1 VFTKAPILQVFDP
14 AKPIILQTHAGD
26 FAIAGILNQYD
37 GFGTVRPVNFYSRKC
52 SPAEQNY
59 DTYDQELLAIVE
71 TMKQWRHYP
80 QGPNHNVLIQCD
92 HKNLEYCQTSKVFS
106 RRQARWAEILSSY
119 DLVIKHLEAN
129 KNPPD
134 GPSRRP
140 DYEIGYERPTAQLL
154 ATFAATILE
163 PYNDLL
169 PAIRTAQATNSL
181 AIDVNKKIVNPPM
194 VGIPDLSESSGQDG
208 STDTGN
214 SQWKVISGALTYK
227 GRIYVLA
234 DDALCSQVISLFH
247 DNPESGHFG
256 ALRTA
261 ELGSRHCH
269 RPAMDATVRKY
280 VASYEVCHRINAP
293 RHPCHGVNM
302 PLLPPYIPWEGV
314 TMDFVTDVPKSTAS
328 GFTGILVVVV

>member
-1 VFTKAPILQVFDP
+1 
-14 AKPIILQTHAGD
+14 
-26 FAIAGILNQYD
+26 
-37 GFGTVRPVNFYSRKC
+37 
-52 SPAEQNY
+52 
-59 DTYDQELLAIVE
+59 
-71 TMKQWRHYP
+71 MKQWRHYP

-169 PAIRTAQATNSL
+169 PAIRAAQATDSL
-181 AIDVNKKIVNPPM
+181 AIDVNEKIVDPPM
-194 VGIPDLSESSGQDG
+194 VGIPDLSKSGGQDG

-214 SQWKVISGALTYK
+214 SQWQVISGALTYE
-227 GRIYVLA
+227 GRIYVPA
-234 DDALCSQVISLFH
+234 DDALRSQLISHFH
-247 DNPESGHFG
+247 DHPESGHLG

-261 ELGSRHCH
+261 ELASRDFYW
-269 RPAMDATVRKY
+269 PAMDATVRKY
-280 VASYEVCHRINAP
+280 IAGCEVCHRINAP
-293 RHPCHGVNM
+293 RHARHGVKCHCYHLIDLGRESQWILS
-302 PLLPPYIPWEGV
+302 PTCPCQCHQ
-314 TMDFVTDVPKSTAS
+314 AS
-328 GFTGILVVVV
+328 PGFW